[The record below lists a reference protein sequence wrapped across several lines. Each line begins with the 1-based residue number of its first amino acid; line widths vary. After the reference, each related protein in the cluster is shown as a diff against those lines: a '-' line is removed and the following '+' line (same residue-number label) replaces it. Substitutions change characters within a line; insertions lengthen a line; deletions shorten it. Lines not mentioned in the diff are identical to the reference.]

1 MKTLT
6 YDTVAAIA
14 IGGSYIAKPDGK
26 LHRNDEAS
34 TDTPDIKTALQQQ
47 IGEATQQPATDG
59 VAGVA
64 AGSAEPSAKKR

>member
-6 YDTVAAIA
+6 FDSVDAIR
-14 IGGSYIAKPDGK
+14 IGGSYIAAKGK
-26 LHRNDEAS
+26 FARDNQAS
-34 TDTPDIKTALQQQ
+34 TDSPDAQAALQQQ

-64 AGSAEPSAKKR
+64 AGSAEPSAKKS